1 MFSYIHDFTT
11 SGYLDL
17 ATIMASEIWR
27 PLPDRLVGVSLKMYF
42 DLPATKN
49 YVTAFSEAYTQ
60 LPHPS
65 CGIFILPSLPAL
77 SDASAVLSKTPH
89 ILLGAQN
96 SHWEDSGA
104 YTGEV
109 SPKMLKQIGCAIV
122 EIGHSERRRPPFNED
137 DQITAKKAVAAVRNG
152 LIPLVC
158 IGEKAKSAIMSEGVG
173 SAILECV
180 PQVAAILNAV
190 PPEAD
195 VIFAYEP
202 IWAIGAQQPATADHV
217 LTVVKNLKTNIQER
231 GRSGEVR
238 ILYGG
243 SAQPGTWDA
252 LKEGVDGL
260 FLGRFAHDI
269 EAFKKV
275 VREVGMA

>member
-1 MFSYIHDFTT
+1 MISEFPEP
-11 SGYLDL
+11 
-17 ATIMASEIWR
+17 ATNMASESWK
-27 PLPDRLVGVSLKMYF
+27 PLPRRLVGVSLKMYF
-42 DLPATKN
+42 DLPETKS
-49 YVTAFSEAYTQ
+49 YVTALSDAYIK
-60 LPHPS
+60 PSHPF
-65 CGIFILPSLPAL
+65 CGIFVLPSLPAL
-77 SDASAVLSKTPH
+77 TDTSAVLSQTPH

-122 EIGHSERRRPPFNED
+122 EMGHAERRRPPFNED
-137 DQITAKKAVAAVRNG
+137 NEMTARKAVAAVRNG

-158 IGEKAKSAIMSEGVG
+158 IGEKSKSAVMSQGVG
-173 SAILECV
+173 AALLECT
-180 PQVAAILNAV
+180 PQITAVLNAI
-190 PPEAD
+190 PSEAD

-202 IWAIGAQQPATADHV
+202 IWAIGAQEPASADHV
-217 LTVVKNLKTNIQER
+217 LTVVRNLKSSIQAR
-231 GRSGEVR
+231 NRSGEVR

-243 SAQPGTWDA
+243 SAQPGTWNT

-269 EAFKKV
+269 EALKRV
-275 VREVGMA
+275 VEEVGME